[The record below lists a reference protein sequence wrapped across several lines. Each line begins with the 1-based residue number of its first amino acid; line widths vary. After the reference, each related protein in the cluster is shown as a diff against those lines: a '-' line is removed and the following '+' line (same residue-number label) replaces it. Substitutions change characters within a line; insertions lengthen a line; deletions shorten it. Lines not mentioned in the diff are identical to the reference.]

1 MCVSDSSSD
10 FSSDS
15 TDSDDA
21 KKKHPKD
28 LKSIQETNRLVF
40 LLCCTHVCGILH
52 GKASVCYRHQNELL
66 FVCGCHILLLFVLKL
81 DETS

>member
-1 MCVSDSSSD
+1 MLGISDSASD

-40 LLCCTHVCGILH
+40 WLCCVHICGILQSIK
-52 GKASVCYRHQNELL
+52 GLL
-66 FVCGCHILLLFVLKL
+66 IDIRLNYCLYGCHVHLSFCCK
-81 DETS
+81 T